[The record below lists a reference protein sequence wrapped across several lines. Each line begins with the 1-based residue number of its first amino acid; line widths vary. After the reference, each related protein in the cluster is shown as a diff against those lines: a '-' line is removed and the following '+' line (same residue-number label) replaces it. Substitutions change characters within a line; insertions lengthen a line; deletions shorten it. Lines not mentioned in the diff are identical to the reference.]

1 MCTTVKCFCWP
12 RVWRAVKK
20 TPKHQGRKPWSVL
33 GKPEDFVPIIGS
45 FLVSVFANLS
55 IWLFFLQIISLNH
68 DRRWM
73 LHTPVFAWTLNL
85 SSVWSSLWQN
95 TDWARLDLLNKI
107 LVGCQVW
114 RAQNCLW
121 SPSASWKN
129 MSSTRFLVK
138 SRAAEYKLSMF
149 RFQF

>member
-1 MCTTVKCFCWP
+1 MKNRNLHSTSLNLMIFPSIHMCTTVKCFCWP

-20 TPKHQGRKPWSVL
+20 PPNIKEEKPL
-33 GKPEDFVPIIGS
+33 KCLRQPGDFCSNYRS

-68 DRRWM
+68 DRRRM

-95 TDWARLDLLNKI
+95 TDWARLDLLNKNSSR
-107 LVGCQVW
+107 VSG

-121 SPSASWKN
+121 SLAC
-129 MSSTRFLVK
+129 
-138 SRAAEYKLSMF
+138 
-149 RFQF
+149 